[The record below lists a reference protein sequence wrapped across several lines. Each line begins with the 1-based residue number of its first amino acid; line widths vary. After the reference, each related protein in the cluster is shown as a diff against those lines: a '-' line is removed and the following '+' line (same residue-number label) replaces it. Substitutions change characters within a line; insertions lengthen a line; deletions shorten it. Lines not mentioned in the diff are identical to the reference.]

1 MQPKVIRWRDLVPVD
16 RGMGIRTLTYADA
29 AMGAEQIMSGRTLFP
44 ANSRIPHHTHSREEL
59 VIVIR
64 GRGTLE
70 IDGRTVILETD
81 DASFVP
87 PNVVHRF
94 VNESA
99 DELELMWTYGG
110 VDMVRTI
117 VPEPA

>member
-1 MQPKVIRWRDLVPVD
+1 MQPTIIRWDDLLPVD

-29 AMGAEQIMSGRTLFP
+29 GMGAEQIMSGRTIFP
-44 ANSRIPHHTHSREEL
+44 PNSRIPHHTHSREEL
-59 VIVIR
+59 VIVLR
-64 GRGTLE
+64 GNATLE
-70 IDGRTVILETD
+70 IDGRSVDLAAD

-94 VNESA
+94 VNASSG
-99 DELELMWTYGG
+99 ELELMWVYGG

-117 VPEPA
+117 VPEPT

>member
-1 MQPKVIRWRDLVPVD
+1 MQPTVIRWRDLLPVD

-29 AMGAEQIMSGRTLFP
+29 AMGAEQILSGRTIFP
-44 ANSRIPHHTHSREEL
+44 ANTKIPHHTHSREEL
-59 VIVIR
+59 VIISR
-64 GRGTLE
+64 GRGILE
-70 IDGRTVILETD
+70 IEGRRIVLETD

-94 VNESA
+94 VNESN
-99 DELELMWTYGG
+99 DELELTWTYGG